1 MALVVFLKGVNV
13 GGYRRF
19 RPSAL
24 VQQLKQYD
32 VINVGAA
39 GTLVIRKPASQ
50 TKIRAQLERRLPFDA
65 DVMICSGRDVL
76 RLSARDPFATQKV
89 DRNIVQFVSVL
100 RKRPR
105 SVPAVPF
112 NVPASGDWGVRVLG
126 TQDRFVYG
134 VYRRQMKAIGY
145 LGQLDKIFGV
155 SATTRSWSTIQA
167 VARLLSHDYP

>member
-19 RPSAL
+19 RPSELA
-24 VQQLKQYD
+24 QQLERYD

-39 GTLVIRKPASQ
+39 GTLVIRKPVSQ
-50 TKIRAQLERRLPFDA
+50 SKIRPELERRLPFAA
-65 DVMICSGRDVL
+65 DVMICNGRDIL
-76 RLSARDPFATQKV
+76 RLTAQNPFAKERP

-100 RKRPR
+100 QKRPR
-105 SVPAVPF
+105 LTRAVPF
-112 NVPASGDWGVRVLG
+112 NVPTSGEWGLRVLG
-126 TQDRFVYG
+126 VQDRFVYG

-155 SATTRSWSTIQA
+155 TATTRSWSTIQSI
-167 VARLLSHDYP
+167 ARLLSDH